1 VFSIYASESLDHG
14 KIFVRIFEVRRKLVW
29 SVERFDS
36 MLVKLMD
43 EAVIQLHAGDNTT
56 MTKEDIRDSF
66 IDDNG
71 FIHFTMTWRKK

>member
-1 VFSIYASESLDHG
+1 
-14 KIFVRIFEVRRKLVW
+14 
-29 SVERFDS
+29 